1 MDCSEMF
8 AVGGGVLIPLEQ
20 TVADSTHKWKDKSW
34 GITMLLKNLIN
45 ATEFWY

>member
-34 GITMLLKNLIN
+34 GITM
-45 ATEFWY
+45 F